1 MELWID
7 GISLPGEGTE
17 KLLEKAA
24 GLCLDY
30 CNVHGEDLEISLT
43 LVDADEIQTLNREYR
58 DKDQVT
64 DVLSFPLY
72 ETPGQIPAEGTVL
85 LGDVVL
91 CLSRAEEQASEY
103 GHSLEREIAFLFVH
117 SMFHLLGFDHEDPQD
132 TRAMRE
138 AEESVL
144 SDLGLSRRD

>member
-7 GISLPGEGTE
+7 GLSLPGEGTE

-24 GLCLDY
+24 GLCLDF
-30 CNVHGEDLEISLT
+30 CHVNGESLEISLT
-43 LVDADEIQTLNREYR
+43 LVDAEEIQTLNREYR

-72 ETPGQIPAEGTVL
+72 EHPDQIPAEGTAL
-85 LGDVVL
+85 MGDIVI
-91 CLSRAEEQASEY
+91 CLSRAEEQAAEY
-103 GHSLEREIAFLFVH
+103 GHSLERELAFLFVH

-132 TRAMRE
+132 TRIMRE

>member
-7 GISLPGEGTE
+7 GLTLPGTGTD
-17 KLLEKAA
+17 KQLEIAA
-24 GLCLDY
+24 GLCLEY
-30 CNVHGEDLEISLT
+30 SGVRAEDLEISLT
-43 LVDADEIQTLNREYR
+43 LVEADEIQTLNREYR
-58 DKDQVT
+58 GRDQVT

-72 ETPGQIPAEGTVL
+72 ERPEQIPAEGTAL
-85 LGDVVL
+85 LGDIVI
-91 CLSRAEEQASEY
+91 CLSRAEAQAEEY
-103 GHSLEREIAFLFVH
+103 GHSLERELAFLFVH

-144 SDLGLSRRD
+144 SDLGLTRRD

>member
-7 GISLPGEGTE
+7 GLSLPGEDME
-17 KLLEKAA
+17 KLLEKAS
-24 GLCLDY
+24 GLCLDF
-30 CNVHGEDLEISLT
+30 CSVQGEGLEISLT
-43 LVDADEIQTLNREYR
+43 LVDAEEIQTLNREYR

-72 ETPGQIPAEGTVL
+72 ESPDQIPTEGTAL
-85 LGDVVL
+85 LGDIVI

-103 GHSLEREIAFLFVH
+103 GHSLERELAFLFVH

-144 SDLGLSRRD
+144 AALGLSRRD